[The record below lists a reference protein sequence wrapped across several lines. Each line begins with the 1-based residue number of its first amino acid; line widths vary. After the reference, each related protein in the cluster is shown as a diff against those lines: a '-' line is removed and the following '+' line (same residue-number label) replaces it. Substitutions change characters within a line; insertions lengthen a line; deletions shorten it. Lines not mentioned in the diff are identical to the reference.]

1 MFITDFV
8 RNIAWS
14 LKNTRARREVRDDSV
29 LPADAVAPV
38 AAARRERRRSLAQEA
53 AEDRL
58 HDARPAATPA
68 PAAGAAAQAPTGD
81 GAPAAATGRTA
92 TPPHIDIEV

>member
-8 RNIAWS
+8 RNFAWS
-14 LKNTRARREVRDDSV
+14 LRNTRARREVRDDSV

-53 AEDRL
+53 VEDRL
-58 HDARPAATPA
+58 HDTRPAATRPPATGAAA
-68 PAAGAAAQAPTGD
+68 PAAGA
-81 GAPAAATGRTA
+81 PAATAGPTA